1 MIHDLQKLS
10 EQLQAAHDR
19 LADQRHGGVILA
31 GDDLE
36 ETIQSFRR
44 FARLARSLETKLSES
59 ERLQRTGFDCRV
71 LVNGRGAAVLSAF
84 RGETSNVVPLIRR
97 STNDTGDTV

>member
-1 MIHDLQKLS
+1 MVLT
-10 EQLQAAHDR
+10 
-19 LADQRHGGVILA
+19 

-44 FARLARSLETKLSES
+44 FAKLARSLETKLSES
-59 ERLQRTGFDCRV
+59 DRLQRTGFDCRV

-84 RGETSNVVPLIRR
+84 RGEASNVVPLIRR
-97 STNDTGDTV
+97 SPNNTGDTA